1 MGMREAYP
9 AIPEAVGWARQAARA
24 SARRWGAGEQLVEVI
39 ALAVS
44 EAVTNAVLHAYRH
57 DGQGEVVLEAEPAA
71 GSPDALLVRV
81 RDAGCGMG
89 PRPDSPG
96 LGMGLPLIGRLA
108 DDVRVISP
116 PGGGTEVAMR
126 FPLGVGAAAYM
137 AA

>member
-1 MGMREAYP
+1 
-9 AIPEAVGWARQAARA
+9 
-24 SARRWGAGEQLVEVI
+24 VEVI

-44 EAVTNAVLHAYRH
+44 EAVTNAVLHAYRY
-57 DGQGEVVLEAEPAA
+57 DGKRGEVVLEVEPAA
-71 GSPDALLVRV
+71 GSDALLVRV
-81 RDAGCGMG
+81 RDAGCGMS

-126 FPLGVGAAAYM
+126 FPLRVRAAACM